1 MCIQCGMTPCHRGC
15 SNAQDP
21 PKVYHCKY
29 CGEDIVEGEE
39 YVELEGEHYHQECFE
54 DNAVLI
60 LMEEYGA
67 IKGVAEVER
76 CLL

>member
-1 MCIQCGMTPCHRGC
+1 M
-15 SNAQDP
+15 
-21 PKVYHCKY
+21 
-29 CGEDIVEGEE
+29 
-39 YVELEGEHYHQECFE
+39 ELEGEHYHQECFE

-76 CLL
+76 CLV

>member
-1 MCIQCGMTPCHRGC
+1 M
-15 SNAQDP
+15 
-21 PKVYHCKY
+21 
-29 CGEDIVEGEE
+29 EGEE
-39 YVELEGEHYHQECFE
+39 YVELEGEFYHQECFK
-54 DNAVLI
+54 DSAVLI